1 MPIMRTVRCGK
12 CLVRND
18 RLEMQMV
25 VTYTGAPNQTYTF
38 NVSHKKHAI
47 SSYKTN
53 SASPPT
59 AVTNTL
65 VNMSENEFK
74 VAFDDYGRQ
83 LGLKMIGQDNMT
95 FDPSAPKNR
104 IVTKQIA
111 FSSDAANLGG
121 NVHCFPF
128 NKGPAETPKAISI
141 DRQKFNSFKVVAQFL
156 FRTGAVPTAGARN
169 SWADLRA
176 LAESRVNQP
185 NKLFTENEIQTL
197 NVRLAGQVD
206 QLVRQD
212 LGAIRRAENMSGRL
226 NSGGRAPFR
235 G

>member
-1 MPIMRTVRCGK
+1 MAIMQTVRCGK

-25 VTYTGAPNQTYTF
+25 VTFAGAPNQTYTF

-53 SASPPT
+53 STSPPT
-59 AVTNTL
+59 ADVNTL

-74 VAFDDYGRQ
+74 VVFDDYGRQ
-83 LGLKMIGQDNMT
+83 LALKMVGKDNMT
-95 FDPSAPKNR
+95 FNPSAPMNR
-104 IVTKQIA
+104 VVTKQIA

-141 DRQKFNSFKVVAQFL
+141 GPQKFNHFKVVAQFL
-156 FRTGAVPTAGARN
+156 FRTGTVPTAGARN
-169 SWADLRA
+169 SWADIRPLVENRT
-176 LAESRVNQP
+176 NQL
-185 NKLFTENEIQTL
+185 NQLFTANEIQTL

-206 QLVRQD
+206 RLVRQD
-212 LGAIRRAENMSGRL
+212 LGVRRRAENMSGRL
-226 NSGGRAPFR
+226 NPSGRAPFR